1 MAAAAAAF
9 AAAASASSDLPGF
22 VGCRAYVSTHPR
34 LVIRPASIIAACADA
49 NFYFTGLR
57 WSRWSDSSASGAGRA
72 HQNDCTP
79 YCAAGHFHVYA
90 ASVTL
95 SAPKT
100 CASSRREFTR
110 LAWTFTRTKPKGVPR
125 SGSETFRCR

>member
-1 MAAAAAAF
+1 M
-9 AAAASASSDLPGF
+9 
-22 VGCRAYVSTHPR
+22 
-34 LVIRPASIIAACADA
+34 AACADG

-57 WSRWSDSSASGAGRA
+57 WSRWSADSASAAGRA

-90 ASVTL
+90 ARVTL
-95 SAPKT
+95 SAART
-100 CASSRREFTR
+100 CGPGRREFTR
-110 LAWTFTRTKPKGVPR
+110 LAWVFTRAKPKGAAR